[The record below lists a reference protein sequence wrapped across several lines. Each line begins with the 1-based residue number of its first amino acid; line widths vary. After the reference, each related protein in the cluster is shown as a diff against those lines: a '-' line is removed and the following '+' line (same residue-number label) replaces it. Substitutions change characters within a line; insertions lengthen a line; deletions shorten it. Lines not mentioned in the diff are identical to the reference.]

1 MKLLAKKAETWEA
14 EMNSMTNEIKHFLIK
29 VLCLVLLASWSFSFA
44 EDAPDSRLAGKNAV
58 YETAEQIFATSWM
71 PKDTEIS
78 VLDEGIGLWN
88 IQAMDGNN
96 NILAYM
102 QIDGDY
108 DDLVIY
114 YRKAAYEL
122 PALNHISEQIIPKNG
137 LTEAEIKWSEEV
149 FCTFRGGLATRYDC
163 SVNCVA
169 RMEDDCILISFG
181 ESGETSAVLIAKT
194 SENPND
200 APELMA
206 YVDMSFNWDVHY
218 DGYISIGEAY
228 EIACTAC
235 LDKWSSLAEAPL
247 VLGESWFVLFDT
259 PDYYND
265 YEGKHPDSL
274 TEPLWVIPIE
284 DQRADPT
291 LEGFDPSVEFFTYTV
306 LIDPSNGDVIE
317 IRAPEVYGHG

>member
-1 MKLLAKKAETWEA
+1 MKKHSTIAILL
-14 EMNSMTNEIKHFLIK
+14 I
-29 VLCLVLLASWSFSFA
+29 LVFTVSVSLASWSISFA
-44 EDAPDSRLAGKNAV
+44 EDAPDSRLAGKNDV
-58 YETAEQIFATSWM
+58 YKTAERIFSTPWM
-71 PKDTEIS
+71 PKDTGIS

-88 IQAMDGNN
+88 IQATDGNN

-102 QIDGDY
+102 QIDGDCE
-108 DDLVIY
+108 DIVIY

-122 PALNHISEQIIPKNG
+122 PVLNHISEQIIQKNG

-149 FCTFRGGLATRYDC
+149 FCTFRGSLATRYNC
-163 SVNCVA
+163 SVNCIA
-169 RMEDDCILISFG
+169 RMEDGCILISFG
-181 ESGETSAVLIAKT
+181 ESGETRAVLIAKT
-194 SENPND
+194 SENPDD

-228 EIACTAC
+228 EIARTAC
-235 LDKWSSLAEAPL
+235 LDKWSSLPEDSL

-265 YEGKHPDSL
+265 YEGSHPDSL

-291 LEGFDPSVEFFTYTV
+291 LEGFDPSVEFFTYPV

-317 IRAPEVYGHG
+317 IRAPEAYGQG